1 MIKKI
6 SVLWLALS
14 LIPLSAMA
22 ADEPPT
28 LMTTRG
34 KMLVDQDFSKPLK
47 PFDGKSNGFASGFSG
62 WRWNAVPRGGKWA
75 VEDGVFTGRE
85 TAEVKHP
92 ATASYGFLYKNVI
105 IQCQVRMNDVPLAGR
120 KYRSLSVRTVDAK
133 DYVCSIHLTE
143 GGFRITKDD
152 NDHAGPDKSV
162 PLGVAKMPLKLGVW
176 HTVVFEVLGNEMVAT
191 VNGRSLT
198 GSHELIDREKHSLMF
213 VMGVEGS
220 VRDLKVWEALPKLDW
235 SQNKT
240 KIQAATPKP

>member
-1 MIKKI
+1 MTKLFCILAF
-6 SVLWLALS
+6 SLTTLTALALE
-14 LIPLSAMA
+14 
-22 ADEPPT
+22 DQPT

-34 KMLVDQDFSKPLK
+34 KLLVDQNFSQPLK

-75 VEDGVFTGRE
+75 VENGVFTGRE

-92 ATASYGFLYKNVI
+92 ATASYGFLYKNVV
-105 IQCQVRMNDVPLAGR
+105 IQCEVRMNNVPLAGR

-133 DYVCSIHLTE
+133 DYVCSIHMNE

-162 PLGVAKMPLKLGVW
+162 PLGAAKVPLKLDEW
-176 HTVVFEVLGNEMVAT
+176 HTVVFEVLGNEMVGT
-191 VNGRSLT
+191 VDGQSLT
-198 GSHELIDREKHSLMF
+198 GSHDLIDREKHSLMF

-220 VRDLKVWEALPKLDW
+220 VRHLKVWEAAPNPDW
-235 SQNKT
+235 AKNKT
-240 KIQAATPKP
+240 KVQAAAVPAKP